1 MSAFGGKADMTL
13 CGNPL
18 SRSLLGVKRTCRF
31 ALHMSAFDPKR
42 TSADVNR
49 PFKVSVLAGT
59 MINRKPRRA
68 AMRRREFI
76 KLLGGAAATWPLSA
90 RAQQAATPVIGYLD
104 SRSPDAAENRLGGF
118 RRGLKETGYI
128 EGENIIIVHRWAED
142 QTDRL
147 PLLAADLVSRSVA
160 AIVTAGVPSS
170 LAAKAAT
177 TTVPTIFIVGND
189 PVQLGL
195 VGSLS
200 RPSGNLTGINVFTS
214 QLAAKRL
221 EVLRDLL
228 PKATRM
234 GVLVNP
240 ADAGATD
247 SQLKE
252 IDAAARAM
260 GLQIKVHN
268 ADTRDDIDA
277 AFEAMGRDQPDA
289 VFVGTTVFLNG
300 RRVQLAQLSTF
311 YRLPA
316 IYALRDFV
324 EVGGLISYGSDII
337 DSFRQAGRYV
347 GRILKGAKP
356 AELPIVQAD
365 KFELVINTRTARM
378 LGLTVPSSL
387 LGRADEIID

>member
-1 MSAFGGKADMTL
+1 
-13 CGNPL
+13 
-18 SRSLLGVKRTCRF
+18 
-31 ALHMSAFDPKR
+31 
-42 TSADVNR
+42 
-49 PFKVSVLAGT
+49 
-59 MINRKPRRA
+59 
-68 AMRRREFI
+68 MRRREFI
-76 KLLGGAAATWPLSA
+76 TLLGGGAATWPLMASA
-90 RAQQAATPVIGYLD
+90 QHAATPVIGYLD
-104 SRSPDAAENRLGGF
+104 PRSPDAAENRLRGF
-118 RRGLKETGYI
+118 HRGLKDAGYI
-128 EGENIIIVHRWAED
+128 EGENITIVSRWAED
-142 QTDRL
+142 RVDRL
-147 PLLAADLVSRSVA
+147 PLLAGELVSRSVA
-160 AIVTAGVPSS
+160 VIVAAGVPT
-170 LAAKAAT
+170 AFATKAAT
-177 TTVPTIFIVGND
+177 TTIPIVFVVGND

-200 RPSGNLTGINVFTS
+200 RPGGNLTGVDVFTS
-214 QLAAKRL
+214 ELAAKRL

-240 ADAGATD
+240 ADAGASD

-252 IDAAARAM
+252 IEAAARAM

-268 ADTRDDIDA
+268 ADTRAEIDA
-277 AFEAMGRDQPDA
+277 AFEAMDRDRPDA

-300 RRVQLAQLSTF
+300 RRVQLAHLSTF

-316 IYALRDFV
+316 VYALRDFV

-347 GRILKGAKP
+347 GRVLKGAKP
-356 AELPIVQAD
+356 GDLPIVKAD
-365 KFELVINTRTARM
+365 KFELVINTRTARL

>member
-1 MSAFGGKADMTL
+1 
-13 CGNPL
+13 
-18 SRSLLGVKRTCRF
+18 
-31 ALHMSAFDPKR
+31 
-42 TSADVNR
+42 
-49 PFKVSVLAGT
+49 
-59 MINRKPRRA
+59 
-68 AMRRREFI
+68 MRRREFI
-76 KLLGGAAATWPLSA
+76 KLLGGAAAAWPLA
-90 RAQQAATPVIGYLD
+90 AFAQQPATPVIGYLD
-104 SRSPDAAENRLGGF
+104 SRSPDAAENRLRGF
-118 RRGLKETGYI
+118 NRGLKDAGYI
-128 EGENIIIVHRWAED
+128 EGENIAIVHRWAD
-142 QTDRL
+142 DRVDRL
-147 PLLAADLVSRSVA
+147 PLLAAELVSRSVA
-160 AIVTAGVPSS
+160 AIVTAGVPAAS
-170 LAAKAAT
+170 AAKAAT
-177 TTVPTIFIVGND
+177 TTIPIVFLVGND

-200 RPSGNLTGINVFTS
+200 RPGGNLTGIDVFTS

-260 GLQIKVHN
+260 GLQIQVHN
-268 ADTRDDIDA
+268 ADTRDEIDA
-277 AFEAMGRDQPDA
+277 AFEAMGRDRPDA

-347 GRILKGAKP
+347 GRVVKGAKP
-356 AELPIVQAD
+356 GELPIVRAD

-378 LGLTVPSSL
+378 LGLTLPSSL
-387 LGRADEIID
+387 LDRADEIID